1 MVLVWEELPDEW
13 ILSADIILSP
23 SCVSGTVL
31 AAGETTVN
39 NRKSPPFQGSDTLER
54 KADNKHSGCS
64 EDKWMKWNKGEHWE
78 INYPLEVD
86 QSRVTVHF
94 LE

>member
-13 ILSADIILSP
+13 ILSADIVLSP

-54 KADNKHSGCS
+54 KADNKHSGCF
-64 EDKWMKWNKGEHWE
+64 EYKRMKWNKGEHWE

-94 LE
+94 LQ